1 LFSAFDNHKQENSF
15 MAEEYL
21 PLYFDEEGYPV
32 DARYG
37 RAILE
42 ALVNSPKP
50 VSDLWIFSHGWNNDL
65 QGDDK
70 TYHDWLE
77 TFRPVIQQEIGD
89 DQNFNPRFV
98 GIHWPSKAWVGD
110 IAKMIPKKEP
120 VAPSPTTGGGEGEF
134 EIGSIP
140 EPAAPSPISSAER
153 RARAKFIAEYRPVI
167 DPNHLYGRSF
177 SHDFGRL
184 YDLMYQSQSPSPAEI
199 AEFVKILKKYTTR
212 DPHSD
217 PSEKSNV
224 VSAPTDLL
232 VARLADQIAEQAVH
246 PEQYEGFFKI
256 DVLLEFFRTFT
267 FWTMKARAA
276 IVGET
281 GVYPFLAAVRQA
293 IVQHNLLT
301 RVHLMGHSFG
311 AKLVTASVYPAA
323 GASNLPL
330 PLVNTL
336 ILLQGAFSQFSF
348 SGQIPVENGAAGR
361 YAAVVER
368 GLVANPVV
376 VIYSQKDMA
385 NTTCYPGGMALAAP
399 FSDKIYELGGSPDE
413 ADDTRE
419 LYQVSTNRFGSI
431 GANGAQGLSEK
442 HYRAFDMLPTGQSYP
457 WGDLTGVYCVNVD
470 GAAYIKQGG
479 PPAGAH
485 GDILHPE
492 IYHLALAMSR
502 R

>member
-1 LFSAFDNHKQENSF
+1 

-37 RAILE
+37 RTILE

-65 QGDDK
+65 QGGSQ
-70 TYHDWLE
+70 TYHDWIS
-77 TFRPVIQQEIGD
+77 TFRPVIKQEIND
-89 DQNFNPRFV
+89 ENYNPLFV

-110 IAKMIPKKEP
+110 IAKLAPKKEAISTGP
-120 VAPSPTTGGGEGEF
+120 ATGGGEGEF
-134 EIGSIP
+134 EIGGDS
-140 EPAAPSPISSAER
+140 ELAAPPPVASADR
-153 RARAKFIAEYRPVI
+153 RARAKFIADYRPVI
-167 DPNHLYGRSF
+167 DPQRIYGRRF
-177 SHDFGRL
+177 ALDFGRL
-184 YDLMYQSQSPSPAEI
+184 YDLMYQPQSPSEAEI

-217 PSEKSNV
+217 PTEKSNV
-224 VSAPTDLL
+224 VSAPTELL
-232 VARLADQIAEQAVH
+232 VSRLAGQIAEQAVH

-267 FWTMKARAA
+267 FWKMKARAA

-293 IVQHNLLT
+293 IVQYNLPA

-336 ILLQGAFSQFSF
+336 VLLQGAFSQFSF
-348 SGQIPVENGAAGR
+348 SGQIPAENGAAGR
-361 YAAVVER
+361 YASVVER

-385 NTTCYPGGMALAAP
+385 NTICYPGGMALAAP
-399 FSDKIYELGGSPDE
+399 FSDKIYELGSSSDE
-413 ADDTRE
+413 EDDTRE
-419 LYQVSTNRFGSI
+419 LYKISTNRFGSI
-431 GANGAQGLSEK
+431 GANGAQGLAENR
-442 HYRAFDMLPTGQSYP
+442 YRAFDMLATGQSYP

-492 IYHLALAMSR
+492 IYHLLLAMSR